1 MTTHKP
7 RFDMQRFAE
16 ALSYAAHLHAK
27 QTRKGSDLPY
37 ISHLLGVASLTMEYG
52 GSEDECIAAL
62 LHDAAEDQG
71 GKPTLRVIRAK
82 FGDVVAEIVDGCT
95 DAYAKPGARKPG
107 WKKRKAKYIAHLHSV
122 SKSVRLVSAADKLHN
137 ARAILADYREH
148 GDKVYDRFNKSKDE
162 TLWYY
167 RRLAN
172 TYRELLPGQLSKELH
187 RVVTTLEKSTSP
199 QDAHQMQKRKLV
211 YSDLDKVVDIEL
223 AKKALIDPEER
234 PSSGYRNGRTA

>member
-1 MTTHKP
+1 MPTQKP

-16 ALSYAAHLHAK
+16 GLTYAAHLHAK

-71 GKPTLRVIRAK
+71 GIPTLEQIRAK
-82 FGDVVAEIVDGCT
+82 FGDDVADIVAGCT
-95 DAYAKPGARKPG
+95 DAFVEAGAEKPP
-107 WKKRKAKYIAHLHSV
+107 WEKRKAKYIAHLHSS
-122 SKSVRLVSAADKLHN
+122 SKSVRFVSAADKLHN

-148 GDKVYDRFNKSKDE
+148 GDEVFSRFKKSKDE
-162 TLWYY
+162 TVWYY

-172 TYRELLPGQLSKELH
+172 TYTELLPGQLSKELD
-187 RVVTTLEKSTSP
+187 RVVTKLEKSTARK
-199 QDAHQMQKRKLV
+199 DDGQMIERKLV
-211 YSDLDKVVDIEL
+211 YSNLDKLVDIEL
-223 AKKALIDPEER
+223 AKSIHGK
-234 PSSGYRNGRTA
+234 